1 MSNYGSTANYG
12 GRQPDT
18 NVQNIKQFV
27 NGNGSYAN
35 WIFKKQTN
43 GTLVQTPV
51 NKAIPVYI
59 NGDLYVN
66 GSIYNTSDALLKE
79 NVVELSE
86 EKISNL
92 LKLRP
97 VKYNFKNDLNKHTRF
112 GFLAQDVEKLY
123 PEIVK
128 VGDCGYKTVNYM
140 DLIPILVSQIQNMQN
155 EIDELKSYSPIFSN
169 ASSTIF
175 ESSSISETI

>member
-12 GRQPDT
+12 GRQPD
-18 NVQNIKQFV
+18 NIQNIKQFV
-27 NGNGSYAN
+27 NGDGNYAN
-35 WIFKKQTN
+35 WTFKRQSN
-43 GTLVQTPV
+43 GSLVQTPV
-51 NKAIPVYI
+51 NKEIPVYI

-79 NVVELSE
+79 NIVELSE
-86 EKISNL
+86 EKINNL

-97 VKYNFKNDLNKHTRF
+97 VKYNFKNDLNKHVRF

-123 PEIVK
+123 PELVK

-155 EIDELKSYSPIFSN
+155 EIDQLKSYSPIFSN
-169 ASSTIF
+169 ASSAIF
-175 ESSSISETI
+175 ETM